1 MSSYPDPP
9 GEFNSSKRPPDRDR
23 KYRDS
28 RDLAFNNHEQVG
40 RAPHDRADP
49 ERERDQRGV
58 QGQGPFSTGRA
69 FDDSEPRE
77 RRGYQPRPEERERRD
92 GRERDREPRE
102 ARDHRERDA
111 PGRDER
117 ARRDTDTWPRERERD
132 APPHQYER
140 KPDSAYDS
148 RKQDGAYGRDAQ
160 PRNSN
165 NPNLM
170 GTQSHT
176 REREPPGHREPPM
189 QREREPPIHRD
200 REREA
205 QPPMHR
211 DAHRDPQ
218 PPRSALPIMSAPST
232 LTLHPK
238 PTLLRLRHSL
248 FLFYA
253 YWR

>member
-1 MSSYPDPP
+1 
-9 GEFNSSKRPPDRDR
+9 
-23 KYRDS
+23 
-28 RDLAFNNHEQVG
+28 V
-40 RAPHDRADP
+40 
-49 ERERDQRGV
+49 
-58 QGQGPFSTGRA
+58 
-69 FDDSEPRE
+69 
-77 RRGYQPRPEERERRD
+77 
-92 GRERDREPRE
+92 
-102 ARDHRERDA
+102 
-111 PGRDER
+111 
-117 ARRDTDTWPRERERD
+117 
-132 APPHQYER
+132 
-140 KPDSAYDS
+140 
-148 RKQDGAYGRDAQ
+148 Q

-170 GTQSHT
+170 GTQSLT